1 MQHCFIGL
9 TDSLHVW
16 IWSTAA
22 DRSLPEAVKDRTTT
36 TRQGKPRQLRC
47 PTRSVVLWPP
57 PGPPSA
63 FGSRKSIILFA
74 GAGLFVRSFLVRIKA
89 RANQAIRH
97 LTYCVLLQMIGWRSD
112 HSEGQNAGKSPEQS
126 LAPSVARTF
135 FCCVNEGE
143 SFKFVFSRILYYIPV
158 KFYTSV
164 VRASRLRLLGSS
176 FSTSRDP
183 SVNGIVVVLYQQ
195 NTKSTTIAWGRPTC

>member
-1 MQHCFIGL
+1 MVVVTSSSWSGSSSRSCFSGQQWSAGRFRPVVRIRIEMQHCFIGL

-126 LAPSVARTF
+126 LASSVARTF
-135 FCCVNEGE
+135 FCRLEM
-143 SFKFVFSRILYYIPV
+143 V
-158 KFYTSV
+158 KNSE
-164 VRASRLRLLGSS
+164 LLLCEWRRE
-176 FSTSRDP
+176 F
-183 SVNGIVVVLYQQ
+183 
-195 NTKSTTIAWGRPTC
+195 